1 MSQQSELAL
10 SIRDLVAG
18 YTPEVDILRGA
29 NLQVARGEIVTVLGP
44 NGAGKSTLIK
54 TIAGLVPVRSGDVQ
68 LFGQS
73 LVGEAAHRMV
83 REHGED
89 RASSEPA
96 WRLVVAPVKGT
107 VALAPHGLGDS
118 LDAGCVVATVSSLRD
133 QHEVVSAHGGQ
144 VVEWLV
150 EEGDPVSPGQP
161 LLRLHPTEQPA

>member
-1 MSQQSELAL
+1 MSPPELAL

-83 REHGED
+83 GRGLAYVPQTNNVFARLTIQDNLELGACARND
-89 RASSEPA
+89 RAGFA
-96 WRLVVAPVKGT
+96 T
-107 VALAPHGLGDS
+107 LAGEMFD
-118 LDAGCVVATVSSLRD
+118 T
-133 QHEVVSAHGGQ
+133 
-144 VVEWLV
+144 
-150 EEGDPVSPGQP
+150 
-161 LLRLHPTEQPA
+161 LLQLK